1 MAITAAQITAA
12 LQGRAEGR
20 TWRELA
26 QAEGVSVH
34 ALAKVC
40 RTWLRRRGLP
50 TATTGRGHWRP
61 SPADAGAVA
70 VAVAVVKAGGTLAEA
85 VARSKLTRRQVWRV
99 IKEDRMKAPKTEA
112 SYLSS
117 LDVAAL
123 LHVQPRVIYAL
134 IDASAEAQIA
144 LPAVDVGTGSRR
156 ILRWRPYTEDLES
169 WLKEI
174 TTWRASRPP
183 RAAASGSAGAKKA
196 KAGPK
201 RLGTAPAPQRSR
213 KASTTASATKS
224 DLRQSLDG

>member
-1 MAITAAQITAA
+1 MAVTAAQITSA
-12 LQGRAEGR
+12 LQSRAAGR
-20 TWRELA
+20 TWRAIA

-34 ALAKVC
+34 ALTMAC
-40 RTWLRRRGLP
+40 RHWLKERGLP
-50 TATTGRGHWRP
+50 TSTTGRGHWRCL
-61 SPADAGAVA
+61 PASAAA
-70 VAVAVVKAGGTLAEA
+70 SAEALAVVKAGGTLAEA
-85 VARSKLTRRQVWRV
+85 IAQSKLTRAQVRRV

-123 LHVQPRVIYAL
+123 LNVQPRLIYEL
-134 IDASAEAQIA
+134 VDASEQAKID

-156 ILRWRPYTEDLES
+156 ILRWRPYIEDLER

-183 RAAASGSAGAKKA
+183 QAAPSKSAGAKKA
-196 KAGPK
+196 APGPK
-201 RLGTAPAPQRSR
+201 RLGTKPPPKRSPS
-213 KASTTASATKS
+213 ASTTVSGTKS

>member
-1 MAITAAQITAA
+1 VAITAAQITDA
-12 LQGRAEGR
+12 LRGRAEGR

-34 ALAKVC
+34 ALEKVC

-50 TATTGRGHWRP
+50 TSTTGRGHWRP
-61 SPADAGAVA
+61 LPPDASAVA
-70 VAVAVVKAGGTLAEA
+70 VAVAVVNAGGTLAEA
-85 VARSKLTRRQVWRV
+85 VARSKLTRAQVRRV

-123 LHVQPRVIYAL
+123 LNVQPRLIYEL
-134 IDASAEAQIA
+134 VDASAEAKID

-174 TTWRASRPP
+174 NTWRASRPP
-183 RAAASGSAGAKKA
+183 PAAPSKSAGAKRA
-196 KAGPK
+196 APGPK
-201 RLGTAPAPQRSR
+201 RLGTKPPPKRSP
-213 KASTTASATKS
+213 KASTTASATKN
-224 DLRQSLDG
+224 DLRKSLDG

>member
-1 MAITAAQITAA
+1 MALLTAAIITSA
-12 LQGRAEGR
+12 LKGRAEGR

-26 QAEGVSVH
+26 EAFGVSLH
-34 ALAKVC
+34 SLKKVS
-40 RTWLRRRGLP
+40 RAWLLRRGLP
-50 TATTGRGHWRP
+50 TITTGRGHRVP
-61 SPADAGAVA
+61 LPPDASAQ
-70 VAVAVVKAGGTLAEA
+70 AVAVVKAGGTLAEA
-85 VARSKLTRRQVWRV
+85 VARSKLTRAQVRRV
-99 IKEDRMKAPKTEA
+99 IKEDRMKQPKTEA
-112 SYLSS
+112 TYLSS

-123 LHVQPRVIYAL
+123 LNVQPRLIYEL
-134 IDASAEAQIA
+134 VDASAEAKIA

-174 TTWRASRPP
+174 TTWRASRPLQ
-183 RAAASGSAGAKKA
+183 AAASRSAGAKKA

-201 RLGTAPAPQRSR
+201 RLGTKRPPKPSP